1 MFIHMYTCVY
11 DPRLF
16 GTIQAKACAQR
27 GVRLISPFP
36 GRILDWHKV
45 DKKLR

>member
-1 MFIHMYTCVY
+1 MTLVFC
-11 DPRLF
+11 
-16 GTIQAKACAQR
+16 TIQAKACAQR

-45 DKKLR
+45 DKKKKIYNNN